1 MVKKFHIGV
10 KAVIVRDKRVLVLTE
25 KDILG
30 GKALIYDLPGGRIG
44 NGESIEKAL
53 KRELKEELGIEYFSL
68 GKLLN
73 ASIHPHYD
81 KQGIGLLLLF
91 YEVKV
96 KEFRLKLSSEHKN
109 YLWISQGEL
118 NKIIKNKGKL
128 HKGIAQALKAIFRS

>member
-1 MVKKFHIGV
+1 MIKKFHVGV
-10 KAVIVRDKRVLVLTE
+10 KGVIVKDKKALVLTE

-68 GKLLN
+68 GKLIN

-81 KQGIGLLLLF
+81 KNGIGLMLLF

-96 KEFRLKLSSEHKN
+96 RKLKLKLSREHKN

-118 NKIIKNKGKL
+118 NEIIKNKGKL